1 MSGANPQCGDYSRKS
16 CWFHNLQGL
25 HRNMGGGG
33 NSPGAGF
40 SDPAVELRQFPSG
53 WSSISGCNES
63 IAVGAAIR
71 LYPALRVEHRVEPRA
86 DLG

>member
-1 MSGANPQCGDYSRKS
+1 MPTRNAEIIAAILVGFTTCRACIATWVVEIVLARAFPIQRWNFANSRQAGPQ
-16 CWFHNLQGL
+16 L
-25 HRNMGGGG
+25 
-33 NSPGAGF
+33 A
-40 SDPAVELRQFPSG
+40 
-53 WSSISGCNES
+53 GCNES